1 MLHLVRVEVSV
12 EAAEVTVEVT
22 AEAQNADL
30 KQTKRSNIYKSYM
43 KKAAFTA
50 AFFYLLLHD
59 IY

>member
-1 MLHLVRVEVSV
+1 MSV

-50 AFFYLLLHD
+50 AFFLFVVA
-59 IY
+59 